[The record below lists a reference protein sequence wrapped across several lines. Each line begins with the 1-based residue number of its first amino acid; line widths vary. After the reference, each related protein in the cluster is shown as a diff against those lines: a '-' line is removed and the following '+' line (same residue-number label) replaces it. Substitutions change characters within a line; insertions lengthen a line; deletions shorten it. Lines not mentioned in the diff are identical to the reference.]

1 MTKRCLDF
9 EMPGN
14 NKHMSVESSSRCVV
28 ANIGLHLSTIAVSS
42 KDNSVGND
50 YSLSGHSKVGLRG
63 SISAVHN
70 SQETVKD
77 NGQGLKEGAM
87 SLALVELN
95 QSSPKKKRQVCPVTL
110 TYIYIF
116 LSNFC

>member
-1 MTKRCLDF
+1 
-9 EMPGN
+9 
-14 NKHMSVESSSRCVV
+14 MSVESSSRCVV

-42 KDNSVGND
+42 KDNNVGND
-50 YSLSGHSKVGLRG
+50 YSLSENSKVGLQG

-70 SQETVKD
+70 SQETVKE

-87 SLALVELN
+87 SLALLELN

-110 TYIYIF
+110 NIHIF
-116 LSNFC
+116 FLLNFC